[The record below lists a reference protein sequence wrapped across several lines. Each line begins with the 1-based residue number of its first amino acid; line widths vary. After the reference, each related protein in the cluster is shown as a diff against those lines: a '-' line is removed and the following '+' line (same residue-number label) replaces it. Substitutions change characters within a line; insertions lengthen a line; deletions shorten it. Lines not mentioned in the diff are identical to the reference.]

1 MKAKPGFL
9 FTALAGATGLALIS
23 LASPSNA
30 LAATKRYTRNF
41 TVDAVG
47 FLNPG
52 PVVVNVPTMG
62 VVELL
67 GCFGPPQF
75 SIRTRLLSFEDAQP
89 FFGVGAVTGSDLPS
103 GVNPAG
109 VVSDQTAGTFQS
121 GGGSP
126 LIVNDG
132 DSLFGTSGHWEW
144 SLWRANGDNKRG
156 AHVSTSPNWDSACA
170 IKYPFTGSRFECR
183 PFHDRIQHHAGFG
196 SSDCI
201 RLQPLPSP

>member
-23 LASPSNA
+23 LASPSDA
-30 LAATKRYTRNF
+30 LAATKTKQYTRTF

-47 FLNPG
+47 FLDPR

-67 GCFGPPQF
+67 GCFGPPQY
-75 SIRTRLLSFEDAQP
+75 SMRTRLLSFDDSQP
-89 FFGVGAVTGSDLPS
+89 FFGVGTVTGSDLPS

-109 VVSDQTAGTFQS
+109 VVSDQTAGTFQG

-126 LIVNDG
+126 LIANNG
-132 DSLFGTSGHWEW
+132 DSLFGTAGHWEW
-144 SLWRANGDNKRG
+144 SLWRNNGDNKRG
-156 AHVSTSPNWDSACA
+156 AHVSIDGWNNPVSGKCHFRATVVQND
-170 IKYPFTGSRFECR
+170 
-183 PFHDRIQHHAGFG
+183 
-196 SSDCI
+196 
-201 RLQPLPSP
+201 